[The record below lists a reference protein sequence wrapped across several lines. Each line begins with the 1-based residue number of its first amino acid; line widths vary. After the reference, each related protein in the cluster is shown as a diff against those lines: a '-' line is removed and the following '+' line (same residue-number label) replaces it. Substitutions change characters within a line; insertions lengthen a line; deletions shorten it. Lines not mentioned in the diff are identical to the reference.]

1 LLPADSSRV
10 ASCGGLVHRGC
21 HRGPGGPD
29 RPRTETVTC
38 RPRVSSTLRVLRR
51 AWETA
56 HGRGSGVGLAPSAH
70 AAHELATAVGIGCE
84 TITRWLTET
93 TGPAAQQRTALLNEL
108 TRRRSTAAK
117 GQNRLAR
124 EMNLSAKFRP
134 LE

>member
-1 LLPADSSRV
+1 MSAP
-10 ASCGGLVHRGC
+10 GLIHLAG
-21 HRGPGGPD
+21 
-29 RPRTETVTC
+29 
-38 RPRVSSTLRVLRR
+38 
-51 AWETA
+51 AA
-56 HGRGSGVGLAPSAH
+56 AGVGNRARPGQRRRLAPSAH